1 MIFAALRD
9 FFSLSWLRDRPEPPT
24 PTKLMSP
31 LASTYAKQYHDCE
44 IKAERLAAV
53 QAEAARIKANE
64 KRYRAVA
71 ANYDALPW
79 WVVGIIHSMECG
91 LNFNQ
96 HLHNG
101 DPLKAR
107 TVQVPKGRPKV
118 GEPPFTWEESAI
130 DAIEYDK
137 LDQCRDW
144 TPGSALE
151 NFENYNG
158 RGYRRKGVPSPYLWS
173 FTDQYRCGKYT
184 ADGKYD
190 PQAVSKQV
198 GCAALMKALGI

>member
-1 MIFAALRD
+1 MIFSSLRD
-9 FFSLSWLRDRPEPPT
+9 FFSLSWFKPKPP
-24 PTKLMSP
+24 PVKPMSP
-31 LASTYAKQYHDCE
+31 VATAYAKQYADCT
-44 IKAERLAAV
+44 IKPDKLSAV

-71 ANYDALPW
+71 ANFDVLPW
-79 WVVGIIHSMECG
+79 WVVGILHSMECG
-91 LNFNQ
+91 LSFNA

-107 TVQVPKGRPKV
+107 TVQVPKGRPKI
-118 GEPPFTWEESAI
+118 GNPPFTWEESAI
-130 DAIEYDK
+130 DAIEFDK
-137 LDQCRDW
+137 LDKCRDW

-158 RGYRRKGVPSPYLWS
+158 PGYRRKGVPSPYLWS
-173 FTDQYRCGKYT
+173 FTDQYRSGKYV

-190 PQAVSKQV
+190 PLAVSKQC
-198 GCAALMKALGI
+198 GAAALMKALGV

>member
-1 MIFAALRD
+1 MSTTADKYAEQYRD
-9 FFSLSWLRDRPEPPT
+9 CKIKPDKLS
-24 PTKLMSP
+24 
-31 LASTYAKQYHDCE
+31 
-44 IKAERLAAV
+44 AV
-53 QAEAARIKANE
+53 QAEAARIKSNE

-71 ANYDALPW
+71 ANFDVLPW

-91 LNFNQ
+91 LDFTK

-107 TVQVPKGRPKV
+107 TWQVPKGRPKC
-118 GEPPFTWEESAI
+118 GFPPFTWEESAI
-130 DAIEYDK
+130 DAIEYDG
-137 LDQCRDW
+137 LDKCRDW

-158 RGYRRKGVPSPYLWS
+158 TGYRRKGVPSPYLWS
-173 FTDQYRCGKYT
+173 FTDQYHSGKYV

-190 PQAVSKQV
+190 PQSVSKQC
-198 GCAALMKALGI
+198 GAAALMKALRVA

>member
-1 MIFAALRD
+1 MIFSGLRD
-9 FFSLSWLRDRPEPPT
+9 FFSLRWLKDKPPPT
-24 PTKLMSP
+24 QPMSP
-31 LASTYAKQYHDCE
+31 TASTYAKQYRDCE
-44 IKAERLAAV
+44 IKPERLAEV
-53 QAEAARIKANE
+53 RAEAARIQANE

-71 ANYDALPW
+71 ANFDALPW

-107 TVQVPKGRPKV
+107 TVQVPKGRPKT
-118 GEPPFTWEESAI
+118 GQPPFTWEESAI
-130 DAIEYDK
+130 DAIECDK

-144 TPGSALE
+144 TPGSTLE

-158 RGYRRKGVPSPYLWS
+158 TGYRKKGVPSPYLWS

-198 GCAALMKALGI
+198 GCAALMKALEIV